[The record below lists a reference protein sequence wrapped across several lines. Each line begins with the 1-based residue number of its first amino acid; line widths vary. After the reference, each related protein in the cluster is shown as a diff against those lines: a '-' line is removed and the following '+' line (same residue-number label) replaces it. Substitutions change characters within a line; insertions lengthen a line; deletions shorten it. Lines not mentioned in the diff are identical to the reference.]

1 MSKIKNKLPPHSVLA
16 KYTALSDAIQHACR
30 IISEHQKGNAS
41 VVFDIDDTIVFDDGH
56 ETPNIQIKHLLSVV
70 KAYGFQIHL
79 VTARESSATNIK
91 WTRDEMRR
99 HGIIYDSLALCPKKM
114 RTTMDVVAKWKHDE
128 RLKHCPVILTV
139 GDQWGDL
146 MPLTDETDI
155 DALDRM
161 HNINATP
168 WMLIKTSNGFGLK
181 LMPAK

>member
-1 MSKIKNKLPPHSVLA
+1 MPPQHTVIA

-30 IISEHQKGNAS
+30 IISEHQKGQAS

-56 ETPNIQIKHLLSVV
+56 ETPNIQIKHLLGVV

-79 VTARESSATNIK
+79 VTAREHSATNIK

-99 HGIIYDSLALCPKKM
+99 HGIVYDTLALCPKKM
-114 RTTMDVVAKWKHDE
+114 RTTMDVVAKWKNDE
-128 RLKHCPVILTV
+128 RLKHQPVILTV

-146 MPLTDETDI
+146 MQLSDETDI
-155 DALDRM
+155 DKLDKM
-161 HNINATP
+161 HNTAACP
-168 WMLIKTSNGFGLK
+168 WLLIKTSLGYGLK

>member
-1 MSKIKNKLPPHSVLA
+1 MPPPHSVVA

-30 IISEHQKGNAS
+30 IISEHQKGVAS

-56 ETPNIQIKHLLSVV
+56 ETPNIQIKHLLTVV

-99 HGIIYDSLALCPKKM
+99 HGIIYDTLALCPKKM
-114 RTTMDVVAKWKHDE
+114 RASMDVVAKWKNDE
-128 RLKHCPVILTV
+128 RLKHAPVILTV

-146 MPLTDETDI
+146 MLLNDESDI
-155 DALDRM
+155 DKLDKQ
-161 HNINATP
+161 HNTVGTP
-168 WMLIKTSNGFGLK
+168 WLLIKMLGGYGLK
-181 LMPAK
+181 LMPAR